1 MKKSNESSVPI
12 LLVDDNWPVD
22 DIHTLEEADD
32 AVLILSDSIASIN
45 FQLEAPPRD
54 GLRNRLWEARARLA
68 LRLKEAAL
76 KEVEIKR
83 ERLSKTAFQ
92 DYAIMRVAKN
102 YVDRDTFDAWASE
115 ARDRYPDLFE

>member
-1 MKKSNESSVPI
+1 MKNAEGSVPI

-22 DIHTLEEADD
+22 DIQTLEEADD

-54 GLRNRLWEARARLA
+54 GVKNRLWEAKARLA
-68 LRLKEAAL
+68 MRLKQAAL

-92 DYAIMRVAKN
+92 DYAIMRIARSH
-102 YVDRDTFDAWASE
+102 VDRDTFDAWTAE
-115 ARDRYPDLFE
+115 ARGRYPDLFE